1 MSVLDRL
8 LFRQDP
14 SSVIREGEIGQKLNF
29 LNMLDPN
36 SVTRESE
43 TARLFNLI
51 KMADPQS
58 TLREGETATLFENA
72 GKAPS
77 NLVDLYNSVLR
88 EGKMLTDEQRSNIN
102 SVLREGEMMADPDS
116 VIREGEFLT
125 GRMPTEQQMN
135 SYTKALS
142 DNEFRSFLL
151 NEIPNGQKILE
162 MLLQGNT
169 PENFST
175 LVPLLNQFTDFKI
188 ANEMQQKGAIPPKSD
203 ILSDEELRFID
214 RLRNRREGS
223 PMEGEESDAVGIADG
238 LDRETP
244 PADPTSDGIAKVSP
258 EQYVQLMNEIRGD
271 DVPMEGRVQELAGV
285 VGEKDAQDTP
295 LSVLALV
302 QPVFELQEQQGIGAT
317 QQAQDMMPTASAQLN
332 QPMSDGIVR
341 AQTGLF
347 ADLSTVTGRSP
358 VEMEALANIF
368 GVDQT
373 PVDISQRSKELT
385 DMFLQQA
392 DLKNKALLSAAPSL
406 LKIGSTIL
414 DPEAETS
421 DIFTDIATEVA
432 RVGTNIGAIKDP
444 YVKAGLTQAFA
455 EEADRKKLFNE
466 FRKTIGS
473 EAVKKIFTE
482 EEYITDGYTGFT
494 VGKISGLPRPDQITA
509 YYDKK
514 RELDFTNSQKVAAMN
529 SIEALI
535 PLAQGDPEQIAMIR
549 TNPEEWLKNNRD
561 KTQGLSEKDR
571 NSQENTLREEYAKN
585 NKNFIVQADSFAKI
599 KTSAANPS
607 PAGDLSLIF
616 SFMRMLDPQSTVR
629 DSEFQNAA
637 NAAPLLTKLGIDFNK
652 ISTVWEGKTLTDNQR
667 KDFLN
672 KTLALYNQGKAGY
685 DRLTNAYTDLAEL
698 YGVRPEAVIGIDFSL
713 PDANID
719 IEGATLEGGYI
730 DSLDNYDLQKL
741 NPNPRAPN

>member
-1 MSVLDRL
+1 MPVLNRVM
-8 LFRQDP
+8 FRQQGSP
-14 SSVIREGEIGQKLNF
+14 MTGEMYDFDIQMKQKPEMDSYAKRVMDSEFQNF
-29 LNMLDPN
+29 LLD
-36 SVTRESE
+36 VYGD
-43 TARLFNLI
+43 
-51 KMADPQS
+51 K
-58 TLREGETATLFENA
+58 
-72 GKAPS
+72 
-77 NLVDLYNSVLR
+77 
-88 EGKMLTDEQRSNIN
+88 
-102 SVLREGEMMADPDS
+102 
-116 VIREGEFLT
+116 
-125 GRMPTEQQMN
+125 
-135 SYTKALS
+135 
-142 DNEFRSFLL
+142 
-151 NEIPNGQKILE
+151 GQGILDI
-162 MLLQGNT
+162 LLQGNT
-169 PENFST
+169 PDNFSMLT
-175 LVPLLNQFTDFKI
+175 GLLNEFTNYKLVKEKEGM
-188 ANEMQQKGAIPPKSD
+188 NIPDSTF
-203 ILSDEELRFID
+203 ELDPTEQRYLESLKY
-214 RLRNRREGS
+214 RQEGS

-347 ADLSTVTGRSP
+347 ADLATVTGRSP
-358 VEMEALANIF
+358 VEMEALANIY

-373 PVDISQRSKELT
+373 PVDIGQRSKELT

-432 RVGTNIGAIKDP
+432 RVGTNIGAMKDP
-444 YVKAGLTQAFA
+444 YVKAGLTKAFA
-455 EEADRKKLFNE
+455 EDAERKKLFND
-466 FRKTIGS
+466 FRKTVGD

-482 EEYITDGYTGFT
+482 EEFITDGYTGFT
-494 VGKISGLPRPDQITA
+494 VGKISGLPRPDQLSA

-514 RELDFTNSQKVAAMN
+514 KELDLANSQKVAAMN

-549 TNPEEWLKNNRD
+549 NNPEEWLKNNRD

-571 NSQENTLREEYAKN
+571 NSQENTLRTEFAKN
-585 NKNFIVQADSFAKI
+585 NKNFIVQADSFGKI

-607 PAGDLSLIF
+607 PAGDLALIF
-616 SFMRMLDPQSTVR
+616 NFMKMLDPQSTVR
-629 DSEFQNAA
+629 ESEFQNAA
-637 NAAPLLTKLGIDFNK
+637 NAAPLLTRLGIDFNK
-652 ISTVWEGKTLTDNQR
+652 ISTVWEGKTLTDPQR
-667 KDFLN
+667 KDFLT
-672 KTLALYNQGKAGY
+672 KTQALYNEGKAGY

-719 IEGATLEGGYI
+719 IDAAVLEGGSTDAFD
-730 DSLDNYDLQKL
+730 DSAFD
-741 NPNPRAPN
+741 PNPRTPN

>member
-1 MSVLDRL
+1 MPVLNRVM
-8 LFRQDP
+8 FRQQGSPMTGEMYDFDIQMKQKPEMDSYAKRVIDP
-14 SSVIREGEIGQKLNF
+14 EFQNF
-29 LNMLDPN
+29 LLD
-36 SVTRESE
+36 VYGD
-43 TARLFNLI
+43 
-51 KMADPQS
+51 K
-58 TLREGETATLFENA
+58 
-72 GKAPS
+72 
-77 NLVDLYNSVLR
+77 
-88 EGKMLTDEQRSNIN
+88 
-102 SVLREGEMMADPDS
+102 
-116 VIREGEFLT
+116 
-125 GRMPTEQQMN
+125 
-135 SYTKALS
+135 
-142 DNEFRSFLL
+142 
-151 NEIPNGQKILE
+151 GQGILDI
-162 MLLQGNT
+162 LLQGNT
-169 PENFST
+169 PDNFSMLT
-175 LVPLLNQFTDFKI
+175 GLLNEFTNYKLVKEKEGM
-188 ANEMQQKGAIPPKSD
+188 NIPDSTF
-203 ILSDEELRFID
+203 ELDPTEQRYLD
-214 RLRNRREGS
+214 SLKYRQEGS

-285 VGEKDAQDTP
+285 VGERDAQDTP

-347 ADLSTVTGRSP
+347 ADLATVTGRSP
-358 VEMEALANIF
+358 VEMEALANIY

-373 PVDISQRSKELT
+373 PVDIGQRSKELT

-392 DLKNKALLSAAPSL
+392 DLQNKAKLAAAPSL

-432 RVGTNIGAIKDP
+432 RVGTNIGAMKDP
-444 YVKAGLTQAFA
+444 YVKAGLTKAFA
-455 EEADRKKLFNE
+455 EDAERKKLFND
-466 FRKTIGS
+466 FRKTVGD

-494 VGKISGLPRPDQITA
+494 VGKISGLPRPDQLSA
-509 YYDKK
+509 YYAKK
-514 RELDFTNSQKVAAMN
+514 QQLDFENSQKVAAMN

-571 NSQENTLREEYAKN
+571 NSQENTLRTEFAKN

-607 PAGDLSLIF
+607 PAGDLALIF
-616 SFMRMLDPQSTVR
+616 NFMKMLDPQSTVR
-629 DSEFQNAA
+629 ESEFQNAA

-652 ISTVWEGKTLTDNQR
+652 ISTVWEGKTLTDPQR
-667 KDFLN
+667 KDFLT
-672 KTLALYNQGKAGY
+672 KTLALYNEGKAGY
-685 DRLTNAYTDLAEL
+685 DRLTNAYKDLADL

-719 IEGATLEGGYI
+719 VDAAVLEGGSTDAF
-730 DSLDNYDLQKL
+730 DSSAFD
-741 NPNPRAPN
+741 PNPRKF

>member
-1 MSVLDRL
+1 MPVLNRVM
-8 LFRQDP
+8 FRQQGSPMTGEMYDFDIQMKQKPEMDSYAKRVIDP
-14 SSVIREGEIGQKLNF
+14 EFQNF
-29 LNMLDPN
+29 LLD
-36 SVTRESE
+36 VYGDR
-43 TARLFNLI
+43 
-51 KMADPQS
+51 
-58 TLREGETATLFENA
+58 
-72 GKAPS
+72 
-77 NLVDLYNSVLR
+77 
-88 EGKMLTDEQRSNIN
+88 
-102 SVLREGEMMADPDS
+102 
-116 VIREGEFLT
+116 
-125 GRMPTEQQMN
+125 
-135 SYTKALS
+135 
-142 DNEFRSFLL
+142 
-151 NEIPNGQKILE
+151 GQGILDI
-162 MLLQGNT
+162 LLQGNT
-169 PENFST
+169 PDNFSMLNNLINEFT
-175 LVPLLNQFTDFKI
+175 NYKLVK
-188 ANEMQQKGAIPPKSD
+188 EKEGMVIP
-203 ILSDEELRFID
+203 EGNFELDPTEQRYLD
-214 RLRNRREGS
+214 SLKYRQEGS

-285 VGEKDAQDTP
+285 VGEQDAQDTP

-317 QQAQDMMPTASAQLN
+317 QQAQDIMPTASAQLN

-347 ADLSTVTGRSP
+347 ADLATVTGRSP
-358 VEMEALANIF
+358 VEMEALANIY

-373 PVDISQRSKELT
+373 PVDIGQRSKELT
-385 DMFLQQA
+385 DIFLQQA
-392 DLKNKALLSAAPSL
+392 DLQNKAKLAAAPSL

-432 RVGTNIGAIKDP
+432 RVGTNIGAMKDP

-455 EEADRKKLFNE
+455 EEAERKKLFND
-466 FRKTIGS
+466 FRKTVGS

-494 VGKISGLPRPDQITA
+494 VGKISGLPRPDQLTA
-509 YYDKK
+509 YYAKK
-514 RELDFTNSQKVAAMN
+514 RQLDFENSQKVAAMN

-571 NSQENTLREEYAKN
+571 NSQENTLRTEFAKN
-585 NKNFIVQADSFAKI
+585 NKDFIVQANSYSKI
-599 KTSAANPS
+599 KTAAENPS

-616 SFMRMLDPQSTVR
+616 NFMKMLDPQSTVR

-637 NAAPLLTKLGIDFNK
+637 NAAPLLTRLGIDFDK
-652 ISTVWEGKTLTDNQR
+652 ISTVWEGKTLTDLQR
-667 KDFLN
+667 KDFLT
-672 KTLALYNQGKAGY
+672 KTQALYDVGKSGY
-685 DRLTNAYTDLAEL
+685 DRLVNAYTDLADL

-713 PDANID
+713 PDANINID
-719 IEGATLEGGYI
+719 AAVLEGGSTDAF
-730 DSLDNYDLQKL
+730 DSSAFD
-741 NPNPRAPN
+741 PNPRKF

>member
-14 SSVIREGEIGQKLNF
+14 SSVVREGEIGQKLNF

-58 TLREGETATLFENA
+58 TLREGETATPFENA

-88 EGKMLTDEQRSNIN
+88 EGKFLTDEQRSDID
-102 SVLREGEMMADPDS
+102 SVVREGEMIADPDS
-116 VIREGEFLT
+116 VVREGEFLT
-125 GRMPTEQQMN
+125 GRMPTEQQMD

-151 NEIPNGQKILE
+151 NEVPNGENILE

-175 LVPLLNQFTDFKI
+175 LVPLLNQFTNFKI
-188 ANEMQQKGAIPPKSD
+188 ANEMQQKGAITPKSD

-285 VGEKDAQDTP
+285 VGEQDAQDTP

-341 AQTGLF
+341 ANTGIF
-347 ADLSTVTGRSP
+347 ADNTAINP
-358 VEMEALANIF
+358 VVMNSILDMY

-373 PVDISQRSKELT
+373 PINISERGKELT
-385 DMFLQQA
+385 DMYLEQA
-392 DLKNKALLSAAPSL
+392 NLKDKARLAAAPTL
-406 LKIGSTIL
+406 LQIGSTLL
-414 DPEAETS
+414 DPEAETA
-421 DIFTDIATEVA
+421 DIVKDVATEVA
-432 RVGTNIGAIKDP
+432 KLGVNISSMKDP
-444 YVKAGLTQAFA
+444 YVKAGLTQAVQ
-455 EEADRKKLFNE
+455 EETDRKKLFYDA
-466 FRKTIGS
+466 RAKIGD
-473 EAVKKIFTE
+473 EAVKQIFSKE
-482 EEYITDGYTGFT
+482 KFITDGFTGFS
-494 VGKISGLPRPDQITA
+494 VGEFSGLPRPDQIDA
-509 YYDKK
+509 YYDKIDLLNMENTAEK
-514 RELDFTNSQKVAAMN
+514 AKLN
-529 SIEALI
+529 SISTLLTI
-535 PLAQGDPEQIAMIR
+535 PNLSVEDKAQIRLDPS
-549 TNPEEWLKNNRD
+549 EWLKNNQT
-561 KTQGLSEKDR
+561 KAAGLSEKDK
-571 NSQENTLREEYAKN
+571 NSQENTLRSEFTKN
-585 NKNFIVQADSFAKI
+585 SKNFIVQSDSFTKI
-599 KTSAANPS
+599 VKAGQNPS

-616 SFMRMLDPQSTVR
+616 NFMKMLDPQSTVR
-629 DSEFQNAA
+629 ESEFQNAA
-637 NAAPLLTKLGIDFNK
+637 NAAPLLTRLGIDFDK
-652 ISTVWEGKTLTDNQR
+652 ISTVWEGKTLTDRQRLDFLTKTKELYESGLQGNQR
-667 KDFLN
+667 MVEQF
-672 KTLALYNQGKAGY
+672 Q
-685 DRLTNAYTDLAEL
+685 DLADL
-698 YGVRPEAVIGIDFSL
+698 YDIRKEAVIIDFSI
-713 PDANID
+713 PDYEKMFSG
-719 IEGATLEGGYI
+719 EGFGILQGGST
-730 DSLDNYDLQKL
+730 DAFDESAFNP
-741 NPNPRAPN
+741 NPNPRIE

>member
-1 MSVLDRL
+1 MVIPEGNFELD
-8 LFRQDP
+8 
-14 SSVIREGEIGQKLNF
+14 
-29 LNMLDPN
+29 
-36 SVTRESE
+36 
-43 TARLFNLI
+43 
-51 KMADPQS
+51 
-58 TLREGETATLFENA
+58 
-72 GKAPS
+72 
-77 NLVDLYNSVLR
+77 
-88 EGKMLTDEQRSNIN
+88 
-102 SVLREGEMMADPDS
+102 
-116 VIREGEFLT
+116 
-125 GRMPTEQQMN
+125 PTEQRYLDSLKYRQ
-135 SYTKALS
+135 
-142 DNEFRSFLL
+142 
-151 NEIPNGQKILE
+151 
-162 MLLQGNT
+162 
-169 PENFST
+169 
-175 LVPLLNQFTDFKI
+175 
-188 ANEMQQKGAIPPKSD
+188 
-203 ILSDEELRFID
+203 
-214 RLRNRREGS
+214 EGS

-285 VGEKDAQDTP
+285 VGEQDAQDTP

-302 QPVFELQEQQGIGAT
+302 QPVFELQEQKGIGAT
-317 QQAQDMMPTASAQLN
+317 QQAQDIMPTASAQLN

-347 ADLSTVTGRSP
+347 ADLATVTGRSP
-358 VEMEALANIF
+358 VEMEALANIY

-373 PVDISQRSKELT
+373 PVDIGQRSKELT
-385 DMFLQQA
+385 DIFLQQA
-392 DLKNKALLSAAPSL
+392 DLQNKAKLAAAPSL

-432 RVGTNIGAIKDP
+432 RVGTNIGAMKDP

-455 EEADRKKLFNE
+455 EEAERKKLFND
-466 FRKTIGS
+466 FRKTVGS

-494 VGKISGLPRPDQITA
+494 VGKISGLPRPDQLTA
-509 YYDKK
+509 YYAKK
-514 RELDFTNSQKVAAMN
+514 RQLDFENSQKVAAMN

-571 NSQENTLREEYAKN
+571 NSQENTLRTEFAKN
-585 NKNFIVQADSFAKI
+585 NKDFIVQANSYSKI
-599 KTSAANPS
+599 KTAAENPS

-616 SFMRMLDPQSTVR
+616 NFMKMLDPQSTVR

-637 NAAPLLTKLGIDFNK
+637 NAAPLLTRLGIDFDK
-652 ISTVWEGKTLTDNQR
+652 ISTVWEGKTLTDLQR
-667 KDFLN
+667 KDFLT
-672 KTLALYNQGKAGY
+672 KTQALYDVGKSGY
-685 DRLTNAYTDLAEL
+685 DRLVNAYTDLADL

-713 PDANID
+713 PDANINID
-719 IEGATLEGGYI
+719 AAVLEGGSTDAF
-730 DSLDNYDLQKL
+730 DSSAFD
-741 NPNPRAPN
+741 PNPRKF